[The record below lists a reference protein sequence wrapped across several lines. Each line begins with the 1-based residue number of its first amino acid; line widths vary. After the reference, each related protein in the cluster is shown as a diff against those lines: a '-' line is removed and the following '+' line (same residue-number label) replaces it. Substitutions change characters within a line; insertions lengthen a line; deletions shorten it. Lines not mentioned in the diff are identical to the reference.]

1 MSRLASLSAA
11 NFTLPERELDLLQ
24 SPALLVD
31 LEAVRHNVR
40 AILACCGGDA
50 SRWRPHLKTT
60 KIAAVWRELVVAGV
74 RHFKCATTREAA
86 LLLEVL
92 RAEEFHGGDLLVA
105 YPSVGPARRRLGEL
119 ALAHPETRLSLLCE
133 EADDVAAI
141 PKELDL
147 FVDVNPGMDRTGL
160 DPAGGERIAAIARRA
175 GARFRGI
182 HFYDGHIHDVDYAT
196 RRAKAHATYD
206 RLMELVATLTR
217 AGVAV
222 GEIITSGTPTLRPA
236 LDYLPF
242 NASAGNGGGAPRHR
256 ISPGTVVFHDQRSA
270 DETPELDLVPAAVV
284 LARVVSRPSP
294 TRVTCDAGSK
304 SLAAEAGD
312 PCACV
317 LGHPELV
324 AGHPSEE
331 HLPLDVMGGT
341 PPTRGTPLYLVP
353 RHVCPTVN
361 LAEEAVLIEKGRI
374 AAIVPVAGRAHE
386 LKR

>member
-1 MSRLASLSAA
+1 MSRLETLSAA
-11 NFTLPERELDLLQ
+11 NFTLPDAELDTLQ

-31 LEAVRHNVR
+31 LDAVRRNVR

-60 KIAAVWRELVVAGV
+60 KIAPVWAELLRAGV

-86 LLLEVL
+86 LFLDVVKSEGA
-92 RAEEFHGGDLLVA
+92 RGADLLVA
-105 YPSVGPARRRLGEL
+105 YPCVGPARRRLGEL
-119 ALAHPETRLSLLCE
+119 ARAHPDVKLSLLCE
-133 EADDVAAI
+133 EAGDVASI
-141 PKELDL
+141 DRELGL

-160 DPAGGERIAAIARRA
+160 DPAGGERIAAIAKSA

-182 HFYDGHIHDVDYAT
+182 HFYDGHIHDVEYAA
-196 RRAKAHATYD
+196 RSAKAHATYD
-206 RLMELVATLTR
+206 RLMALVATLAR

-236 LDYLPF
+236 LDYAPF
-242 NASAGNGGGAPRHR
+242 RSAGRAGGAPTHR

-284 LARVVSRPSP
+284 LARVVSRPSA

-312 PCACV
+312 PCAFV

-324 AGHPSEE
+324 AGRPSEE
-331 HLPLDVMGGT
+331 HLPLDVTSG
-341 PPTRGTPLYLVP
+341 PPPARGTPLYLVP

-361 LAEEAVLIEKGRI
+361 LAEEAVVIEKGRVS
-374 AAIVPVAGRAHE
+374 AIVSVAGRAHE
-386 LKR
+386 LKT